1 MVLRQLAQ
9 LKRERSLKR
18 EQQPLRNTDKF
29 GNEEQFMICKDVK
42 TAFMYVRAQF
52 KVLFSI
58 SIYVY
63 IIELKLRVQS
73 W

>member
-1 MVLRQLAQ
+1 MVLRQLAR

-18 EQQPLRNTDKF
+18 EQPLRNTDKF

-63 IIELKLRVQS
+63 IIELKLGVQS